1 MQHLRPDP
9 IFDIMPQDAE
19 VAEVVDASVSK
30 TDGDLPRAGSIP
42 AFGTGKQ
49 GAARRVQGTEKKK

>member
-1 MQHLRPDP
+1 MQHLRHDP

-42 AFGTGKQ
+42 AFGTRNREQSTGN
-49 GAARRVQGTEKKK
+49 REL